1 MAKKEILSSLIGM
14 TIVIIYLIILSAAVG
29 ESIFSYFG
37 DNLAVLIL
45 VVGSG
50 GLIGKFIGDKLVD

>member
-1 MAKKEILSSLIGM
+1 MERKEILSSLIGM
-14 TIVIIYLIILSAAVG
+14 GIVIIYLIILSAAVG
-29 ESIFSYFG
+29 ESIFSYLG